1 MGEITGCIWQL
12 NRALLLGRAVE
23 RALWAGGI
31 IGLFLGYLDYL
42 ARLSE

>member
-1 MGEITGCIWQL
+1 MDEIIGCVWQL
-12 NRALLLGRAVE
+12 DRALLLGRAVE